1 MLLFLLL
8 NIKTKECLL
17 SFYLTAIILSGIN
30 NYIIRITRDEVLN
43 KIYGHRIYYIGI
55 RRNWSKDS
63 TLVFI
68 KKVNSR
74 DDAFIGTG
82 VIDETL
88 ELDKLDSSEK
98 KICIENNWYK
108 KIIFGKLV
116 RFHPAVLVKDTPI
129 ICWIQKGPLLHGHE
143 IRDSDISKIQSLSSV
158 TITS

>member
-88 ELDKLDSSEK
+88 ELDKFDSSEK
-98 KICIENNWYK
+98 KICIENNLYK

>member
-1 MLLFLLL
+1 MTV
-8 NIKTKECLL
+8 I
-17 SFYLTAIILSGIN
+17 
-30 NYIIRITRDEVLN
+30 NYIIRIARDEFVN
-43 KIYGHRIYYIGI
+43 KIYGRRIYYVGL

-82 VIDETL
+82 VIDKVL
-88 ELDKLDSSEK
+88 ELDELEYSEK

-116 RFHPAVLVKDTPI
+116 RFLPAVLVKDTTV
-129 ICWIQKGPLLHGHE
+129 ICWTQKGPLLHGHE
-143 IRDSDISKIQSLSSV
+143 IRDSDISKIESLSSV

>member
-1 MLLFLLL
+1 M
-8 NIKTKECLL
+8 ISTKT
-17 SFYLTAIILSGIN
+17 TIIVMTSN
-30 NYIIRITRDEVLN
+30 NYIIRIVRDEFVN
-43 KIYGHRIYYIGI
+43 RIYGDRTCYVGI

-82 VIDETL
+82 LIEQTL

-98 KICIENNWYK
+98 KICIKNNWYK